1 MPASAYLT
9 ILLFGVLVVCGLG
22 LLDARAARQSAARSR
37 YERARAN
44 RAAHRARQRHAAR
57 VDPRLSPRLAAL
69 AAECLN

>member
-1 MPASAYLT
+1 MLATLT
-9 ILLFGVLVVCGLG
+9 ILLFGVLVVCGLS
-22 LLDARAARQSAARSR
+22 LLDRREARQSARTHDERER
-37 YERARAN
+37 YE